1 MPRRNAGRQVSLC
14 TVVEGPLLTDCQILI
29 AKSLKRPPF
38 TDTELREMAINF
50 PEGIHFLLLVKLAD
64 DNDSSDENE
73 MLEIPGIEPER
84 VRLHGKKFLK
94 LIREA
99 HRSYEEM
106 MQQQEDHPQDP
117 NHQNVINIS
126 SDEEFGGDGEF
137 DDFEVDEESQGE
149 TSLYFDTD
157 VAAFNRQCKQ
167 PFRHRRSTN

>member
-1 MPRRNAGRQVSLC
+1 MP
-14 TVVEGPLLTDCQILI
+14 EGESPCAQWLKKSLLTCCQILI

-50 PEGIHFLLLVKLAD
+50 PEGKRSSVPIKIVD
-64 DNDSSDENE
+64 DNKNLDERE
-73 MLEIPGIEPER
+73 MLEIPGVEPER

-99 HRSYEEM
+99 HRSYEDM
-106 MQQQEDHPQDP
+106 MQQQEDRPQDP

-126 SDEEFGGDGEF
+126 SDEEYGGGGGYDES
-137 DDFEVDEESQGE
+137 EVDDESQGE
-149 TSLYFDTD
+149 TSSYFDPTNPE

-167 PFRHRRSTN
+167 SLHYRRGAN